1 MQEEVIL
8 RFDDVKFEYS
18 HNKPVLDGASFS
30 VRQNAKITLMGQN
43 GAGKSSLFKLIT
55 GELKPK
61 EGQVSI
67 TNNASIA
74 TARQVVEREDFELSV
89 KDYFAKAFEN
99 HNSDLESQMFK
110 VMQAVNLDVPTDRVV
125 GELSGGQQARL
136 LLAFALIQCPDI
148 LLLDEPTNNLDQAG
162 IDHLI
167 EFLVMY
173 KKTVIV
179 ISHDADFL
187 NCFTE
192 GVIYLDNFTHKIET
206 YVGDYYSVVEEIT
219 KRIEREQRKN
229 AQLKRTIIDRKEK
242 VNFFANKGGKMRK
255 LAKKLKDETYEL
267 EEEMVDVRKED
278 KTIRKFLIPA
288 QDIVGKIVEICAV
301 KIIIGHEPV
310 TKKFDLVLRRKNHLI
325 VTGPNGIGKSTF
337 LRSLV
342 SANNEHATILD
353 EVRVGYY
360 SQDFS
365 NLDFNQTVF
374 DSLKSA
380 LIDNTDLQ
388 AMRSVAAGFL
398 IGGDLMGHLVGDLSE
413 GQKGLLSFARLV
425 LMEPG
430 LLILDEP
437 TNHINFRHLPIIA
450 GAINEYKGALIMVS
464 HMPDFVSQVKF
475 DEVLELDTIYDNK
488 KSAAHADFL
497 HFWLQYFTYQAS

>member
-1 MQEEVIL
+1 
-8 RFDDVKFEYS
+8 
-18 HNKPVLDGASFS
+18 
-30 VRQNAKITLMGQN
+30 MGE
-43 GAGKSSLFKLIT
+43 I
-55 GELKPK
+55 KPK
-61 EGQVSI
+61 EGQISV

-74 TARQVVEREDFELSV
+74 TAKQVISHEDFNLNIKE
-89 KDYFAKAFEN
+89 YFSKAFKEN
-99 HNSDLESQMFK
+99 NPNLESQIFK
-110 VMQAVNLDVPTDRVV
+110 VMTTVNLEVPTDRLV
-125 GELSGGQQARL
+125 GNLSGGQQARL
-136 LLAFALIQCPDI
+136 LLAFALIQNPDI

-162 IDHLI
+162 IDRLI

-173 KKTVIV
+173 EKTVIV

-192 GVIYLDNFTHKIET
+192 GVIYLDNFTHQIET
-206 YVGDYYSVVEEIT
+206 YVGDYYSVVVEIT

-255 LAKKLKDETYEL
+255 LAKKLKDETFEL
-267 EEEMVDVRKED
+267 EEEMVNVRRED
-278 KTIRKFLIPA
+278 KTIRKFSIPT
-288 QDIVGKIVEICAV
+288 QDIVGKIVEINAL
-301 KIIIGHEPV
+301 KIIIGHEPI
-310 TKKFDLVLRRKNHLI
+310 TKKFDLILRRKNHLL

-342 SANNEHATILD
+342 SGKDEQATISD

-380 LIDNTDLQ
+380 LVDNTDLLT
-388 AMRSVAAGFL
+388 MRSIAAGFL
-398 IGGDLMGHLVGDLSE
+398 IGGDLMGHKISDLSE

-425 LMEPG
+425 LMQPG

-450 GAINEYKGALIMVS
+450 KAVNEYNGALIMVS
-464 HMPDFVSQVKF
+464 HMPDFISQIKF
-475 DEVLELDTIYDNK
+475 DEFLELDK
-488 KSAAHADFL
+488 L
-497 HFWLQYFTYQAS
+497 